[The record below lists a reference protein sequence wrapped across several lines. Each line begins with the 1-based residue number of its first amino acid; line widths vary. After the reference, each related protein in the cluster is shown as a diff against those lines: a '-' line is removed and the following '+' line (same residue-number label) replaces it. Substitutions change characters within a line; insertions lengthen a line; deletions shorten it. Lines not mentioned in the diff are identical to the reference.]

1 MLQII
6 YFTIAII
13 ASLAVG
19 VGCAYYFFRTSANGI
34 ISKAKEEA
42 EIIKRDKI
50 IEAKEK
56 FIALKTEYEKE
67 INQRN
72 KKFQEHEDRLRQRE
86 QQLNQR
92 QGDVQ
97 RSLNEVNQKTQAIEQ
112 QKQSIEQQKQS
123 LEFKTRE
130 IEKMQRQAH
139 QFGAETKY
147 AEVYS
152 VDLRMDD
159 LPYEYLRFI
168 TKCPCDPKDLNL
180 SSDAELLEDYRGHK
194 LLVFSSAWAIDFT
207 IRRNPGL
214 ELAET
219 LET

>member
-1 MLQII
+1 MVLNII

-13 ASLAVG
+13 VSLALG
-19 VGCAYYFFRTSANGI
+19 VGCAYYFFRNSANGI

-72 KKFQEHEDRLRQRE
+72 KKCQEHEDRLRQRE

-97 RSLNEVNQKTQAIEQ
+97 RSLN
-112 QKQSIEQQKQS
+112 
-123 LEFKTRE
+123 
-130 IEKMQRQAH
+130 
-139 QFGAETKY
+139 
-147 AEVYS
+147 
-152 VDLRMDD
+152 
-159 LPYEYLRFI
+159 
-168 TKCPCDPKDLNL
+168 
-180 SSDAELLEDYRGHK
+180 
-194 LLVFSSAWAIDFT
+194 
-207 IRRNPGL
+207 
-214 ELAET
+214 
-219 LET
+219 